1 MQALIL
7 THKGLE
13 PYCAQE
19 LQEYLPK
26 TTQPAPKEGEGC
38 VLFDFEKFEDL
49 FLLCYKMQSAMR
61 IISLSGTAPRTS
73 NEAVLEACKQIVW
86 DPTFLNHTSTF
97 AVHQLKEDNEISN
110 DLAAELG
117 GMIIDQTHAKV
128 NLKKP
133 EVSVVFYET
142 SGMFFVGIDM
152 AGFDLSKR
160 QHRLFGLNTGIR
172 GTVAF
177 SLLKVAGY
185 LKKDVNKHLLVDPFC
200 GSGDVIIEATLYAS
214 GFSVNFFNKERFAFR
229 RMHAFSDIDFDAF
242 FAKLDPPAKKERLP
256 IHGCDKELKNVAN
269 AEKNAKIAGVGKL
282 AKISRIDLQWLD
294 IKKDKETIDFVVS
307 YAPGLRREQ
316 EKEREKMYKELFYQL
331 EFVMKKKGV
340 AVIATEY
347 PDQAK
352 KYAQEYK
359 FTLEKEF
366 LAWQGKKELWVL
378 KWRR

>member
-1 MQALIL
+1 MKALLL
-7 THKGLE
+7 THQGLE

-26 TTQPAPKEGEGC
+26 TTAMPQENEGC

-61 IISLSGTAPRTS
+61 IIYLLGSGVRTS
-73 NEAVLEACKQIVW
+73 DEAMLKTCKQIDW
-86 DPTFLNHTSTF
+86 DKKFLNNTSTF
-97 AVHQLKEDNEISN
+97 AVHQLKDDNEISN

-133 EVSVVFYET
+133 EIPVVLYET
-142 SGMFFVGIDM
+142 PHQFFVGIDM

-160 QHRLFGLNTGIR
+160 QHRLFGLNTAIR

-177 SLLKVAGY
+177 LLLKVAEY
-185 LKKDVNKHLLVDPFC
+185 MKKDANKHLLVDPFC
-200 GSGDVIIEATLYAS
+200 GSGDVVIEATLYAS
-214 GFSVNFFNKERFAFR
+214 GFSVNFFNKERFVFR
-229 RMHAFSDIDFDAF
+229 GMKAFSGFDFDGF
-242 FAKLDPPAKKERLP
+242 FEKLDGSAKKERLP
-256 IHGCDKELKNVAN
+256 MHGCDKELKNVAN
-269 AEKNAKIAGVGKL
+269 SEKNAKIAGISKL
-282 AKISRIDLQWLD
+282 VKISRVDLQWLD

-340 AVIATEY
+340 VVIATEH

-352 KYAQEYK
+352 KYAEEYK

-378 KWRR
+378 RWRR